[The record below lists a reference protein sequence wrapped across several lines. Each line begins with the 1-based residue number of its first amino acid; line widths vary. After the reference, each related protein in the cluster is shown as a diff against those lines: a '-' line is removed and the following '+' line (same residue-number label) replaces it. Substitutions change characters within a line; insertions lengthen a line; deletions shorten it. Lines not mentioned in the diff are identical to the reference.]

1 MPSKSVFISHSS
13 KDDAIIRELRQ
24 ALSDLGVETWADSE
38 RLSGGDSLTAVIREE
53 IANADYFLVLV
64 SRDSMESE
72 WVEREIAHAKSLGK
86 RIVPLTIGGVGGLSV
101 RRLLSEELVRIPL
114 DNGAGAIGG
123 ALPQILAAIGEHPP
137 AETIRHVQAQSAP
150 PADLVLELT
159 DPAIEEFEGKRRAIA
174 VARLVF
180 TPPESREMESQRYRF
195 TSPLGPIEA
204 GEIEWYLERF
214 VNWPAEPFLERAHN
228 VEQALPE
235 WGRQLYDS
243 VNAEPARAVLDA
255 WSAAGAAERR
265 FTVKVDRQLIA
276 GTPPEKQKEA
286 DEAATLLLGLPWELI
301 HDQQGYLFQGA
312 RPVRVR
318 RGLPNGDRQR
328 AVATEPPIRV
338 LLVSPRPEDES
349 AAYIDHRIS
358 ARPLVEAL
366 SRLGHLASLRLLETP
381 TFPALEKEL
390 QDARERGEPYHVVHF
405 DGHGVYDRTHNL
417 GKLCFEEPSDA
428 DKLEGRRSQLI
439 DADRIARMVRDHR
452 IPLFFLEA
460 CQTAQAD
467 RDPSA
472 SVAARLLESGVA
484 SVAAMTHSVLVET
497 ASRFISQ
504 FYRGLLQGKRVGQA
518 MLAGQ
523 RALKSDT
530 FRDKTFTGELHLE
543 DWFVPVLFQEEQDP
557 QLVREVP
564 GEQVAAIIEKRRE
577 LALGQ
582 MPKEPGHRFLGR
594 SRDLLKAERML
605 AGERYIVVQG
615 SGGEGKT
622 TFAAELA
629 RWLVATQRYRHA
641 AFTSVEQ
648 LTEAR
653 QVLFS
658 LGEQL
663 IPNFL
668 TRVGTDDEHGCQLLE
683 QFLAEQKTVLAID
696 NVESIL
702 PGPGSAGQ
710 EACATILKLCD
721 RLGKAGGT
729 RMIFTSREAL
739 PAPFDKN
746 VLRIVRLD
754 RDTAIRVLS
763 NLLPEAPKA
772 GATEDDLRNLVDT
785 VGGHARSLVLIAR
798 EVGAAGVRRATENL
812 REVLQAMETK
822 HPGERENSVLASA
835 ELSLRRL
842 PAAVRQ
848 SIGPLSVFYG
858 GGSLATIAIALE
870 LEGERVGELA
880 RTLIGVGL
888 AEYVEPSYLR
898 FDPALFGVELG
909 DGEREKATAAWAEA
923 TRHVIRFL
931 HGQQFE
937 DANLANNLTLLE
949 LPNFLA
955 ALEHFAKTES
965 ADEVVVLAN
974 PLESLVSTLNRPK
987 VLARIVEIRSSAAQR
1002 LSGWSHSQYL
1012 TERASI
1018 ERLIEQG
1025 RLGEA
1030 IRAAYM
1036 LQAKFDAVADLEYE
1050 GAAYDLA
1057 TAEATLGR
1065 ALRLGGNAQ
1074 AALPHLES
1082 AHRRFVDLNE
1092 PRMLGVALT
1101 DRADCLRDLG
1111 RYDEAAEAYQQ
1122 IIAMEEKRNNP
1133 RDVAVSKM
1141 QLATVWRHQN
1151 KNTEAL
1157 KLYNE
1162 ARELFEQ
1169 LNEPALIASAWHG
1182 IGNVYSQAGQYDAAE
1197 VAYQKVLGISI
1208 GTGDRRGQ
1216 GASLNQL
1223 GILYAKIGRL
1233 EEAVRIHR
1241 QSAEVYVEL
1250 GDLRMEGLARNNAAN
1265 ELIKLRRF
1273 DEARRELERA
1283 IECKKPFGH
1292 AAEPWTT
1299 FGILRD
1305 LENAVGDERFALAAR
1320 QQAIEAYLAY
1330 RRDGGAPQIDPAP
1343 LIALVKQDPVAV
1355 RAAVDDPEI
1364 LYRVAAEVILAL
1376 GQRLVKAE

>member
-1 MPSKSVFISHSS
+1 MPAKSVFVSHSS
-13 KDDAIIRELRQ
+13 KDEAIVRELRQ

-38 RLSGGDSLTAVIREE
+38 RVSGGDPLAAVIREE
-53 IANADYFLVLV
+53 IENADYLLVVV

-86 RIVPLTIGGVGGLSV
+86 RIIPLTIGGVGGLSV

-114 DNGAGAIGG
+114 ENGAGAIGG
-123 ALPQILAAIGEHPP
+123 VLPQILAAIGEHPP
-137 AETIRHVQAQSAP
+137 AEAIRHVQTQSAP

-159 DPAIEEFEGKRRAIA
+159 DPAIEEFEGKRRAVA

-180 TPPESREMESQRYRF
+180 TPPDSRGMESQRYRF

-214 VNWPAEPFLERAHN
+214 VNWPAEPFLERARK
-228 VEQALPE
+228 VEDALPE
-235 WGRQLYDS
+235 WGRQLYDG

-255 WSAAGAAERR
+255 WSASGAAERR
-265 FTVKVDRQLIA
+265 FTVKMDRKLIA

-286 DEAATLLLGLPWELI
+286 NEAATLLLGLPWELI

-318 RGLPNGDRQR
+318 RGLPNSDRQR
-328 AVATEPPIRV
+328 AVASEPPIRV

-366 SRLGHLASLRLLETP
+366 SRLGHLARLKILETP

-390 QDARERGEPYHVVHF
+390 QDAHEWGEPYHVVHF

-417 GKLCFEEPSDA
+417 GKLCFEDPSDL

-439 DADRIARMVRDHR
+439 DADRIARIVRNHR

-504 FYRGLLQGKRVGQA
+504 FYDELLQGKRVGQA

-523 RALKSDT
+523 RALKSDA
-530 FRDKTFTGELHLE
+530 FRGKTFTGELQLE

-564 GEQVAAIIEKRRE
+564 GKQVAAIIEKRRE
-577 LALGQ
+577 LALGE
-582 MPKEPGHRFLGR
+582 MPEEPAHRFLGR
-594 SRDLLKAERML
+594 SRDLLKAERIL
-605 AGERYIVVQG
+605 ARERYVVVQG

-629 RWLVATQRYRHA
+629 RWQVATQRYRHA

-683 QFLAEQKTVLAID
+683 QFLADQKTVLVID

-702 PGPGSAGQ
+702 AGPASAGQ
-710 EACATILKLCD
+710 EACAPIFKLCE

-729 RMIFTSREAL
+729 RLVFTSREAL
-739 PAPFDKN
+739 PAPFEEN
-746 VLRIVRLD
+746 VLRIGRLD
-754 RDTAIRVLS
+754 RNTAIRVLS
-763 NLLPEAPKA
+763 GLLPEAPKSD
-772 GATEDDLRNLVDT
+772 ATEDDLRNLVDA

-798 EVGAAGVRRATENL
+798 EVGAAGVGHATENL
-812 REVLQAMETK
+812 REVLQAIEAK

-842 PAAVRQ
+842 PAEMQQLVR
-848 SIGPLSVFYG
+848 PLSVFHG
-858 GGSLATIAIALE
+858 GGSLTTIMLALR
-870 LEGERVGELA
+870 LKRERVLQLA
-880 RTLIGVGL
+880 EGLVGVGL
-888 AEYVEPSYLR
+888 AEYVEPGYLR
-898 FDPALFGVELG
+898 FDPALFGADPGADELK
-909 DGEREKATAAWAEA
+909 KATAAWAEA
-923 TRHVIRFL
+923 TRQVIQFLYGQRFK
-931 HGQQFE
+931 
-937 DANLANNLTLLE
+937 DANMANNLTLLE
-949 LPNFLA
+949 MPNFLA

-965 ADEVVVLAN
+965 ADEVVELTDS
-974 PLESLVSTLNRPK
+974 LESLVSALNRPK
-987 VLARIVEIRSSAAQR
+987 VLTRVVEIRNAAAKR
-1002 LSGWSHSQYL
+1002 LSGWSHARYL
-1012 TERASI
+1012 AETASI
-1018 ERLIEQG
+1018 GRLIDRG
-1025 RLGEA
+1025 RFGEA
-1030 IRAAYM
+1030 VRAGYA
-1036 LQAKFDAVADLEYE
+1036 LRGKFDAVADLPYK
-1050 GAAYDLA
+1050 GAAYDLGM
-1057 TAEATLGR
+1057 TEWTLGR
-1065 ALRLGGNAQ
+1065 ALQMGGNADV
-1074 AALPHLES
+1074 ALPILES
-1082 AHRRFVDLNE
+1082 AHRRFVELSQQH
-1092 PRMLGVALT
+1092 MAAVALI
-1101 DRADCLRDLG
+1101 DRADCLLDLG
-1111 RYDEAAEAYQQ
+1111 RYEEAVDAYQQ
-1122 IIAMEEKRNNP
+1122 TIAMAERLNDSRN
-1133 RDVAVSKM
+1133 VAVGKF
-1141 QLATVWRHQN
+1141 QLATVRYRQN
-1151 KNTEAL
+1151 KYEEAL

-1162 ARELFEQ
+1162 ARKLLEP
-1169 LNEPALIASAWHG
+1169 LNEPAILAAAWHQ
-1182 IGNVYSQAGQYDAAE
+1182 IGVVYQGAGQYNAAE
-1197 VAYQKVLGISI
+1197 VAYQQSLAVRVDI
-1208 GTGDRRGQ
+1208 GDRSGQ
-1216 GASLNQL
+1216 ALSLGQL
-1223 GILYAKIGRL
+1223 GNLYADIGRF
-1233 EEAVRIHR
+1233 EEAVRFYR
-1241 QSAEVYVEL
+1241 QASGLYLEL
-1250 GDLRMEGLARNNAAN
+1250 GDLRMEGLARSNTAV
-1265 ELIKLRRF
+1265 ELIRLRRYS
-1273 DEARRELERA
+1273 EARRELERA
-1283 IECKKPFGH
+1283 IECKQQFGH
-1292 AAEPWTT
+1292 AAQPWKT
-1299 FGILRD
+1299 FNILCD
-1305 LENAVGDERFALAAR
+1305 LERHRQRTGSIGGSPTSSGSISRLPPRRRRFSN
-1320 QQAIEAYLAY
+1320 
-1330 RRDGGAPQIDPAP
+1330 
-1343 LIALVKQDPVAV
+1343 
-1355 RAAVDDPEI
+1355 
-1364 LYRVAAEVILAL
+1364 
-1376 GQRLVKAE
+1376 

>member
-1 MPSKSVFISHSS
+1 M
-13 KDDAIIRELRQ
+13 
-24 ALSDLGVETWADSE
+24 
-38 RLSGGDSLTAVIREE
+38 
-53 IANADYFLVLV
+53 
-64 SRDSMESE
+64 
-72 WVEREIAHAKSLGK
+72 
-86 RIVPLTIGGVGGLSV
+86 
-101 RRLLSEELVRIPL
+101 
-114 DNGAGAIGG
+114 
-123 ALPQILAAIGEHPP
+123 PQILAAIGEHPP
-137 AETIRHVQAQSAP
+137 AEAIRHVQTQSAP
-150 PADLVLELT
+150 PADLILELT
-159 DPAIEEFEGKRRAIA
+159 DPAIEEFEGKRRAVA

-214 VNWPAEPFLERAHN
+214 VNWPAEPFLERARK

-235 WGRQLYDS
+235 WGRQLYDG

-255 WSAAGAAERR
+255 WSATGAAERR
-265 FTVKVDRQLIA
+265 FTVKVDRKLIA

-301 HDQQGYLFQGA
+301 HDEQGYLFQGA

-318 RGLPNGDRQR
+318 RGLPNSDRQR

-338 LLVSPRPEDES
+338 LLVSPRPEDQS

-366 SRLGHLASLRLLETP
+366 SRLGHLASLKLLETP

-390 QDARERGEPYHVVHF
+390 QDAHEWGEPYHVVHF

-417 GKLCFEEPSDA
+417 GKLCFEDPSDL

-439 DADRIARMVRDHR
+439 DADRIARIVRDHR

-504 FYRGLLQGKRVGQA
+504 FYDELLQGKRVGQA

-577 LALGQ
+577 LALGEL
-582 MPKEPGHRFLGR
+582 PEEPPHRFLGR

-605 AGERYIVVQG
+605 ARERYIVVQG

-683 QFLAEQKTVLAID
+683 QFLADQKTVLVID

-702 PGPGSAGQ
+702 AGPASAGQ
-710 EACATILKLCD
+710 EACATILKLCE

-729 RMIFTSREAL
+729 RMVFTSREAL
-739 PAPFDKN
+739 PAPFEKN
-746 VLRIVRLD
+746 VLRIGRLD

-763 NLLPEAPKA
+763 NLLPEAPKS
-772 GATEDDLRNLVDT
+772 GASEDDLRNLVDA

-798 EVGAAGVRRATENL
+798 EVGAAGVRHATENL
-812 REVLQAMETK
+812 REVLQAIEAK

-842 PAAVRQ
+842 PAEMRQ
-848 SIGPLSVFYG
+848 LIRPLSVFHG
-858 GGSLATIAIALE
+858 GGSLTTIMLALE
-870 LEGERVGELA
+870 LERERVLELA
-880 RTLIGVGL
+880 AG
-888 AEYVEPSYLR
+888 
-898 FDPALFGVELG
+898 
-909 DGEREKATAAWAEA
+909 
-923 TRHVIRFL
+923 
-931 HGQQFE
+931 
-937 DANLANNLTLLE
+937 
-949 LPNFLA
+949 
-955 ALEHFAKTES
+955 
-965 ADEVVVLAN
+965 
-974 PLESLVSTLNRPK
+974 
-987 VLARIVEIRSSAAQR
+987 
-1002 LSGWSHSQYL
+1002 
-1012 TERASI
+1012 
-1018 ERLIEQG
+1018 
-1025 RLGEA
+1025 
-1030 IRAAYM
+1030 
-1036 LQAKFDAVADLEYE
+1036 
-1050 GAAYDLA
+1050 
-1057 TAEATLGR
+1057 
-1065 ALRLGGNAQ
+1065 
-1074 AALPHLES
+1074 
-1082 AHRRFVDLNE
+1082 AHRRWIG
-1092 PRMLGVALT
+1092 GV
-1101 DRADCLRDLG
+1101 R
-1111 RYDEAAEAYQQ
+1111 
-1122 IIAMEEKRNNP
+1122 
-1133 RDVAVSKM
+1133 
-1141 QLATVWRHQN
+1141 
-1151 KNTEAL
+1151 
-1157 KLYNE
+1157 
-1162 ARELFEQ
+1162 
-1169 LNEPALIASAWHG
+1169 
-1182 IGNVYSQAGQYDAAE
+1182 
-1197 VAYQKVLGISI
+1197 
-1208 GTGDRRGQ
+1208 
-1216 GASLNQL
+1216 
-1223 GILYAKIGRL
+1223 
-1233 EEAVRIHR
+1233 
-1241 QSAEVYVEL
+1241 
-1250 GDLRMEGLARNNAAN
+1250 
-1265 ELIKLRRF
+1265 
-1273 DEARRELERA
+1273 
-1283 IECKKPFGH
+1283 
-1292 AAEPWTT
+1292 
-1299 FGILRD
+1299 
-1305 LENAVGDERFALAAR
+1305 
-1320 QQAIEAYLAY
+1320 
-1330 RRDGGAPQIDPAP
+1330 
-1343 LIALVKQDPVAV
+1343 
-1355 RAAVDDPEI
+1355 
-1364 LYRVAAEVILAL
+1364 
-1376 GQRLVKAE
+1376 